1 MLPGNLAQPV
11 QIFFSHPI
19 RACFDPVMT
28 VPENPLIQRI
38 LLIVVAALT
47 LTSCGPRE
55 IWVIRIGSHVPEQSI
70 GIQTV
75 IKPWMEA
82 VSKKLPPN
90 IRFQAYWGGSLGRHA
105 FAQYDLVRHRVLDIA
120 WVLPGY
126 TPGQFPQMDLM
137 QLPFLANNAEEAS
150 VIGWRLEEAGLIQ
163 GTDHIKILGIWTTD
177 IASLQ
182 SVKKLSDLD
191 EISKL
196 KIRSAGSVQASF
208 IAALGANPET
218 MSAPE
223 MNEAL
228 QRGAI
233 DGVLQAW
240 SGIRTYRTDRLMST
254 SLEGPFGAL
263 PFMLL
268 MNGDSFDRL
277 PDNIKEVFM
286 AEGGEYLARRAGEAY
301 DRMAIDI
308 RKDAEA
314 QGNYTIVDADPARTA
329 DYREKYAYLHQEW
342 IDSTRNGPEV
352 YALAKQVLKEMR
364 GTDD

>member
-1 MLPGNLAQPV
+1 M
-11 QIFFSHPI
+11 
-19 RACFDPVMT
+19 
-28 VPENPLIQRI
+28 IQRI
-38 LLIVVAALT
+38 LFIIVALAS

-55 IWVIRIGSHVPEQSI
+55 IWIIRIGSHVPEQSV
-70 GIQTV
+70 GIRTV

-82 VSKKLPPN
+82 VAEKLPPN

-105 FAQYDLVRHRVLDIA
+105 FAQYDLVRHGVLDIA

-126 TPGQFPQMDLM
+126 TPGQFPQMDVM
-137 QLPFLANNAEEAS
+137 QLPFLANTAVEAS
-150 VIGWRLEEAGLIQ
+150 MIGWRLEEAGLIQ
-163 GTDHIKILGIWTTD
+163 GTDHIKVLGIWTTD
-177 IASLQ
+177 IASMQ
-182 SVKKLSDLD
+182 TVKKLDDLD
-191 EISKL
+191 EIGNL

-208 IAALGANPET
+208 ISALGANPET
-218 MSAPE
+218 MAAPE

-268 MNGDSFDRL
+268 MNGESFDRL
-277 PDNIKEVFM
+277 PEPLKKVFL
-286 AEGGEYLARRAGEAY
+286 EQGGEYLARRAGQAY
-301 DRMAIDI
+301 DDIAVEI

-314 QGNYTIVDADPARTA
+314 QGNYTIIDPDPARLA
-329 DYREKYAYLHQEW
+329 DYEQRYAYLHEEW
-342 IDSTRNGPEV
+342 IEATRNGREA
-352 YALAKQVLKEMR
+352 YSLAQTVLEELR
-364 GTDD
+364 NTDD

>member
-1 MLPGNLAQPV
+1 M
-11 QIFFSHPI
+11 
-19 RACFDPVMT
+19 
-28 VPENPLIQRI
+28 IQRI
-38 LLIVVAALT
+38 LFIIVALAS

-55 IWVIRIGSHVPEQSI
+55 IWIIRIGSHVPEQSV
-70 GIQTV
+70 GIRTV

-82 VSKKLPPN
+82 VAEKLPPN

-105 FAQYDLVRHRVLDIA
+105 FAQYDLVRHGVLDIA

-126 TPGQFPQMDLM
+126 TPGQFPQMDVM
-137 QLPFLANNAEEAS
+137 QLPFLANTAVEAS
-150 VIGWRLEEAGLIQ
+150 MIGWRLEEAGLIQ
-163 GTDHIKILGIWTTD
+163 GTDHIKVLGIWTTD
-177 IASLQ
+177 IASMQ
-182 SVKKLSDLD
+182 TVKKLDDLD
-191 EISKL
+191 EIGNL

-208 IAALGANPET
+208 ISALGANPET
-218 MSAPE
+218 MAAPE

-268 MNGDSFDRL
+268 MNGESFDRL
-277 PDNIKEVFM
+277 PEPLKKVFL
-286 AEGGEYLARRAGEAY
+286 EQGGEYLARRAGQAY
-301 DRMAIDI
+301 DDIAVEI

-314 QGNYTIVDADPARTA
+314 QGNYTIIDPDPARLA
-329 DYREKYAYLHQEW
+329 DYEQRYAYLHEEW
-342 IDSTRNGPEV
+342 IDATRNGREA
-352 YALAKQVLKEMR
+352 YSLAQTVLEELR
-364 GTDD
+364 NTDD